1 MWLGNDAL
9 KIKLVDQLGSL
20 DDAVR
25 KAAQLA
31 KAKSYYTADYPAPV
45 SWTNQLL
52 GATNSGNYLDEQ
64 LRLILG
70 DMYEPFCMMRNLNN
84 RQALQ
89 ARMPYVLNIR

>member
-1 MWLGNDAL
+1 M
-9 KIKLVDQLGSL
+9 
-20 DDAVR
+20 R

-31 KAKSYYTADYPAPV
+31 KVKSYYTTDYPAPL
-45 SWTNQLL
+45 SWTDQLL
-52 GATNSGNYLDEQ
+52 SSVGGGNYLDEQ
-64 LRLILG
+64 LRLTLG